1 MNEKPTY
8 ELDKILNDVSQE
20 QFEQYNKSINEESNS
35 NVSEYFNSYIAM
47 NNLELSDVIKK
58 SDIPS
63 NYAYGILNGNR
74 KNPSRD
80 RVIACEMDLVHTN
93 RALKVAGHNPL
104 YSKVS
109 RDAAII
115 IMINREEYNI
125 RIINEFLYG
134 HNLDI
139 LKTFNN

>member
-1 MNEKPTY
+1 M
-8 ELDKILNDVSQE
+8 LIRIHISVSPE

-80 RVIACEMDLVHTN
+80 RVIALCIACEMDLVHTN